1 MPERSPIQAYLE
13 TVASQIRWKRA
24 RPVVTQELAR
34 HLEDQ
39 RDAFAAEGRENAE
52 QMAVAE
58 MGDPVKL
65 GVELDSLHRPAP
77 QYGLLALT
85 ILFALSGAVLRI
97 WLTADWAPS
106 NLDADPQKT
115 LLAWGLGCAALLLG
129 YFLDGSRLAV
139 HGRSVYMGVLLVGAM
154 LLMVSPRGGGVSYY
168 TGYFTLCFPVVYA
181 IWMYTCRG
189 KGWMGFLHSLAGGI
203 PLALICGLVPSM
215 FGLWMLLTAEW
226 VLLLV
231 AAWNDWF
238 ALGRRKSLGLV
249 VGLAGVVLGCFA
261 VSGVG
266 VQRLQL
272 ALHPEQDPLGAGYQA
287 YATRKALGI
296 SRWLGEGSWSA
307 EASAYPFEKAVPAC
321 AGDGLLTTLIY
332 KLGWLPF
339 WMVVTAFAVL
349 LGLLVYRCFQQKS
362 QMGTVLVLAVV
373 ITLCAQA
380 LCSIA
385 WNLGVPLWSAAFP
398 MVVGNLNTVVD
409 MWLIGLALSVF
420 RGKAI
425 ARDQACDGKPLLPRY
440 RITIQIRRC

>member
-106 NLDADPQKT
+106 NLDADPEKT

-189 KGWMGFLHSLAGGI
+189 KGWMGLLLSLAGGI

-215 FGLWMLLTAEW
+215 T
-226 VLLLV
+226 
-231 AAWNDWF
+231 
-238 ALGRRKSLGLV
+238 
-249 VGLAGVVLGCFA
+249 
-261 VSGVG
+261 
-266 VQRLQL
+266 
-272 ALHPEQDPLGAGYQA
+272 PAGY
-287 YATRKALGI
+287 
-296 SRWLGEGSWSA
+296 RW
-307 EASAYPFEKAVPAC
+307 ASGRTSGP
-321 AGDGLLTTLIY
+321 GLKRRWI
-332 KLGWLPF
+332 LP
-339 WMVVTAFAVL
+339 
-349 LGLLVYRCFQQKS
+349 
-362 QMGTVLVLAVV
+362 
-373 ITLCAQA
+373 
-380 LCSIA
+380 
-385 WNLGVPLWSAAFP
+385 
-398 MVVGNLNTVVD
+398 
-409 MWLIGLALSVF
+409 
-420 RGKAI
+420 
-425 ARDQACDGKPLLPRY
+425 
-440 RITIQIRRC
+440 